1 VNSSSREFLEVNLL
15 ADYLVT
21 GVITQGRFAQG
32 LGQEFAEFFKIQ
44 YWRQGMH
51 NPGGRKVLKG
61 NMNTFTAARRNLTR
75 PIIASKVRIL
85 PYSLNNRTVCMR
97 VELLGCRYRGNFYE
111 RLILNHFESIPAPEP
126 SERHD
131 DWGEATFLGAAIG
144 ILVTMV
150 LVLISGLVL
159 VAVKNRQETCSR
171 YSNFSSDTSG
181 SIRREYDSKSDTL
194 SSAFTGPSSAPRLL
208 HKYSSPSPNNFNLPT
223 PDEKYESSSEES
235 LRMEM
240 FRTKGYISADERSPN
255 LSPSPPLS
263 SPGPYSY
270 SSFQQIKSG
279 KGLQHILPSVLEHK
293 EEGCGE

>member
-1 VNSSSREFLEVNLL
+1 
-15 ADYLVT
+15 
-21 GVITQGRFAQG
+21 
-32 LGQEFAEFFKIQ
+32 
-44 YWRQGMH
+44 MH

-159 VAVKNRQETCSR
+159 VAVKNRQETCS
-171 YSNFSSDTSG
+171 SNFSSDTSG
-181 SIRREYDSKSDTL
+181 SIRREYNSKGDTL
-194 SSAFTGPSSAPRLL
+194 SSAFTGPSIAPKLL
-208 HKYSSPSPNNFNLPT
+208 HKYSSPSPTNFNLPT
-223 PDEKYESSSEES
+223 PDENSRDESSSEES
-235 LRMEM
+235 LRIEM
-240 FRTKGYISADERSPN
+240 FRTKGYNSADERSPSI
-255 LSPSPPLS
+255 SPSPILS

-270 SSFQQIKSG
+270 SSFQ
-279 KGLQHILPSVLEHK
+279 
-293 EEGCGE
+293 